1 LIPNPNPSSNPS
13 SNDFKPRRSEESGEK
28 KSRVFSGGLDLFLPK
43 KHLEIDRFCLGK
55 DLDMVDV

>member
-1 LIPNPNPSSNPS
+1 MISNPDVPKS
-13 SNDFKPRRSEESGEK
+13 QEKK